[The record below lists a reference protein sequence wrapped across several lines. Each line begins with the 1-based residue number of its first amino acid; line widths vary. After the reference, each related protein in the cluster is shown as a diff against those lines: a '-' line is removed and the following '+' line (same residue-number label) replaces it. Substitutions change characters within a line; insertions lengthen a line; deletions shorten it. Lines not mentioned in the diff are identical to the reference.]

1 METNNMFEGETVLS
15 VSDDKSIT
23 LTDKR
28 IRRTVTSLGKLD
40 YMSIPLEKISCVE
53 LRYRSWILMLVLGI
67 LSVGLS
73 VYSIVVNNSDI
84 AMTAGLAGL
93 FFIVLYFLTRRH
105 LIVIVSDSGTKM
117 NIATRGMKTSAVL
130 GFLDKIQ
137 EARGL

>member
-15 VSDDKSIT
+15 VSDDKSVI

-53 LRYRSWILMLVLGI
+53 LCYRSWILILVLGI
-67 LSVGLS
+67 LLVGLS
-73 VYSIVVNNSDI
+73 VYSLVVNNSDI
-84 AMTAGLAGL
+84 AATAGFAGI

-117 NIATRGMKTSAVL
+117 NIATRGMKTTKVL